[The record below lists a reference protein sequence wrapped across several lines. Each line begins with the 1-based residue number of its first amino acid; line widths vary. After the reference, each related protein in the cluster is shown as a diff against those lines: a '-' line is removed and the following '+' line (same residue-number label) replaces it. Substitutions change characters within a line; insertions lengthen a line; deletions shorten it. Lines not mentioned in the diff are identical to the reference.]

1 MFYTKEKIDK
11 IMQTNQVTSLEDQLK
26 TMKLIKGLQDLLR
39 IQQDI
44 NSDQKTINDC
54 LKERIEKLEGK

>member
-11 IMQTNQVTSLEDQLK
+11 IMQVNQVTSLEDQLK
-26 TMKLIKGLQDLLR
+26 TMELIKGLQDLLK

-54 LKERIEKLEGK
+54 LKERIEKLEEK

>member
-26 TMKLIKGLQDLLR
+26 TMELIKGLQD
-39 IQQDI
+39 
-44 NSDQKTINDC
+44 C
-54 LKERIEKLEGK
+54 LKIQSELNETLRKRIEKLEGK

>member
-1 MFYTKEKIDK
+1 
-11 IMQTNQVTSLEDQLK
+11 MQTNQVTSLEDQLK
-26 TMKLIKGLQDLLR
+26 TMELIKGLQDLLR

>member
-1 MFYTKEKIDK
+1 MFYTAEKIDNANRR
-11 IMQTNQVTSLEDQLK
+11 IRDLEDQLK
-26 TMKLIKGLQDLLR
+26 TMELIKGLQDLLK